1 MNTVNKPF
9 RKKDAMQLVTGQPVY
24 MDDLVPADCL
34 IVKLLRSP
42 HANAI
47 VKSINTAVAKKVP
60 GIEAIFTWEDVP
72 QDARRYTQAG
82 QTYPEASPYDRL
94 LIDRHVRFVGDVVAI
109 VAGKDDKCVDK
120 ALKMI
125 KVEYE
130 VLEPVLDYHTAK
142 DNPILVHPED
152 NWESLCPVGG
162 DNKRNLC
169 AHDECGS
176 GDIDAVL
183 ADCDVVI
190 DHVYH
195 TKACQQAMMETFR
208 TYCSID
214 LYGRLNVLSSTQI
227 VFHAR
232 RIIANALHIP
242 KSMVRVTKPR
252 IGGGFG
258 AKQTAV
264 CEVYPAF
271 VTWKTKKPS
280 KLIFTREESQI
291 ASTPRHEMEIHL
303 ASAPTRMAASGA
315 STSTPSPTPA
325 LMASTVPRRWA
336 FRDINP
342 SRSIATLRLSALPM
356 MWSIPTICRRAHTA
370 ATARPRACSRWNPPS
385 TSWPRSSIWI
395 PSRSGK

>member
-47 VKSINTAVAKKVP
+47 VKSINTAVAKKVL

-183 ADCDVVI
+183 ADCDVII

-242 KSMVRVTKPR
+242 KSMVRVTKSR

-303 ASAPTRMAASGA
+303 RLGA
-315 STSTPSPTPA
+315 NKDGRIRG
-325 LMASTVPRRWA
+325 L
-336 FRDINP
+336 DLY
-342 SRSIATLRLSALPM
+342 TLSNTGA
-356 MWSIPTICRRAHTA
+356 
-370 ATARPRACSRWNPPS
+370 
-385 TSWPRSSIWI
+385 
-395 PSRSGK
+395 